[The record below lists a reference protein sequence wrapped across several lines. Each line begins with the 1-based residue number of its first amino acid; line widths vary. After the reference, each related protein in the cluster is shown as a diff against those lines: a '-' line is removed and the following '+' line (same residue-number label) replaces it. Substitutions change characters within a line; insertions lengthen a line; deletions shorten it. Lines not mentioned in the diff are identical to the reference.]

1 MPTGPLHAR
10 VINRLV
16 NGEITQ
22 EVFPCR
28 CTLGEDHIEGPDF
41 GDFEEPEPEGDSVP
55 YAEEIWLSSG
65 MDDDYDLR

>member
-1 MPTGPLHAR
+1 MPTGPSHAR
-10 VINRLV
+10 AVNSLV

-28 CTLGEDHIEGPDF
+28 CTQGEDHLEGPDF
-41 GDFEEPEPEGDSVP
+41 TDFEEPEPESPTVP

-65 MDDDYDLR
+65 MDEDDDFR